1 MAYLSLKNLLIKVLN
16 WLNNP
21 EIVHS
26 SGETFYKAT
35 RTDTNVGVG
44 VGIGGGGNNHGLYSY
59 KSQSWIIHQNASG
72 NTYLK
77 GTAFNDLFV
86 HTEHTLTT
94 SLTIA
99 NGSPAAS
106 TYNISKAGYIPVAI
120 AGYRVSNGSG
130 SGGSFA
136 LPYGLTLTASA
147 VGSGTVQTMFRAV
160 GAVNNC
166 TLRVTVLW
174 IKDI

>member
-1 MAYLSLKNLLIKVLN
+1 MLSVKKLLTKILQ
-16 WLNNP
+16 WLDNP
-21 EIVHS
+21 EIVYS

-44 VGIGGGGNNHGLYSY
+44 VGVGGGGSNHGLYSY
-59 KSQSWIIHQNASG
+59 KSGGWIIHQNSAG
-72 NTYLK
+72 VTYIK

-86 HTEHTLTT
+86 LTEHVLTT
-94 SLTIA
+94 SLTITSG
-99 NGSPAAS
+99 NPSS
-106 TYNISKAGYIPVAI
+106 NTYNISKNGYIPVAI

-174 IKDI
+174 IKNI

>member
-1 MAYLSLKNLLIKVLN
+1 MLNIKKALTKILQ
-16 WLNNP
+16 WLDNP

-44 VGIGGGGNNHGLYSY
+44 VGIGGSGNNHGLYSY

-77 GTAFNDLFV
+77 GIAFNNLFV
-86 HTEHTLTT
+86 VTEHDLTT
-94 SLTIA
+94 SLTVS
-99 NGSPAAS
+99 NGSTSNA
-106 TYNISKAGYIPVAI
+106 TYTVTKTGYTPVGVVGWRTI
-120 AGYRVSNGSG
+120 NGSG
-130 SGGSFA
+130 SGGSYAVCFGA
-136 LPYGLTLTASA
+136 TMSSASSGSA
-147 VGSGTVQTMFRAV
+147 SINVGIRAV

-166 TLRVTVLW
+166 TLRASVLW